1 MSELR
6 IENSDYV
13 YYVLQRG
20 NEVTYIMDRE
30 PEGWQDDELEI
41 VRDKKYHG
49 IITEFTGGLS
59 FRGRAKDFIND
70 TYRIFGIN
78 ADLYLS
84 RFKLRSGESYVVGDT
99 IDTIKFKQQYRG
111 IADFATKKEKN
122 GAVTLNFNS
131 KELEVLL
138 ESYQSDEFSL
148 SRLKDLNN
156 NQLSD
161 YYSNK
166 TSIKG
171 RDLSGKGY
179 AENAFQS
186 QSDFQDFNNV
196 GDLISNQ
203 FTIPTIFGVK
213 GFGRHVEVTD
223 MLFDQNSSLGWQSN
237 FFYNDSLTQGE
248 VITESSLKV
257 SLDINVTVN
266 WGYDINTGNPGYRA
280 KLVIYNFNES
290 TEEYTIARE
299 DVIPPVGGTPITGYL
314 DPGVP
319 FVYNGDFTFATGITN
334 YWAMAV
340 VFYCEGFS
348 VINPP
353 NAGKFT
359 PRYSVSKYKIDVK
372 ETSSYNSN
380 TPYRFAFVNEL
391 ASRLTEIITGK
402 QKKFYSRVF
411 GRANEDFP
419 STSSGNPPQYQDYQ
433 YPVSGEWSQ
442 IGLINGFN
450 LRDFSQTNP
459 LYKNITFSLKKLID
473 SLSSTFNIGVGV
485 EASNEGQR
493 LRFEPLDHYYRRT
506 VVIKLPNQIQE
517 VSREVDDKMFNSS
530 GKFGNEKAGEYEY
543 QLGLDEPNIIS
554 DYVFPIKK
562 TTNKFTKVTS
572 IRSDETGMELS
583 RRQPQ
588 FLDETADAKGDNDI
602 WFLDLKYNTEENIY
616 NQLEWEDALA
626 YEPIGIESPDTYH
639 NWRFTPKRS
648 MFRHGWVLR
657 SGMNEEVNLN
667 KLVSLSS
674 STANV
679 NLQTEYLPNV
689 APREQSGNVREG
701 EPFDVRRFDTPILK
715 PEIITFTHPV
725 NDELMNLILGTTEVL
740 IDGEVEEVP
749 NWYFKFEFINEN
761 EEAETGYLISLKPK
775 SGNFSFYKANETI

>member
-20 NEVTYIMDRE
+20 NEVTYVMDRE

-171 RDLSGKGY
+171 RNLLGKGY
-179 AENAFQS
+179 ATNAIEFENDEQPFNT
-186 QSDFQDFNNV
+186 DFNK
-196 GDLISNQ
+196 I
-203 FTIPTIFGVK
+203 TIPSQFGVK

-223 MLFDQNSSLGWQSN
+223 TLFDQSSSLGWQAN
-237 FFYNDSLTQGE
+237 FFYNDIENEVPTLTELKVDISFDVTMSVLHDVSYSPTYAAYLTWYEFKDNRYEEKFKVPLG
-248 VITESSLKV
+248 SSLIQNNQRYIFNGSYTYPMGTLKNEDAL
-257 SLDINVTVN
+257 SIEFEFT
-266 WGYDINTGNPGYRA
+266 
-280 KLVIYNFNES
+280 NFN
-290 TEEYTIARE
+290 
-299 DVIPPVGGTPITGYL
+299 
-314 DPGVP
+314 
-319 FVYNGDFTFATGITN
+319 N
-334 YWAMAV
+334 
-340 VFYCEGFS
+340 VF
-348 VINPP
+348 PP
-353 NAGKFT
+353 NAGKFNYT
-359 PRYSVSKYKIDVK
+359 ALVNNYRVDVE
-372 ETSSYNSN
+372 ETTKFDDNGAV
-380 TPYRFAFVNEL
+380 YRFAFVNEL

-459 LYKNITFSLKKLID
+459 LYKDITFSLKKLID
-473 SLSSTFNIGVGV
+473 SLSSTLNIGVGV

-506 VVIKLPNQIQE
+506 VIIKLPNQIQE

-562 TTNKFTKVTS
+562 TTNKFTKITS

-602 WFLDLKYNTEENIY
+602 WFLDLKYNELDNIY
-616 NQLEWEDALA
+616 NQLEWQDALA
-626 YEPIGIESPDTYH
+626 YEPIGIQSPDTYH

-674 STANV
+674 SIANV